1 MNIPD
6 LPDDI
11 LNKILLELKYI
22 EKQKYYDKCKGWLI
36 RDISKLEDIGYW
48 IDCEKSFKN
57 INNGYE
63 KEFDYEKF
71 GEVIH
76 ELNTIFSF

>member
-1 MNIPD
+1 MVNTRYF
-6 LPDDI
+6 
-11 LNKILLELKYI
+11 KIRRY
-22 EKQKYYDKCKGWLI
+22 
-36 RDISKLEDIGYW
+36 IGYW

-71 GEVIH
+71 DEVIH